1 MSFPRSMKPFRLLAI
16 VAGAMVLLLI
26 GAVALA
32 FNSAFQTWVARKA
45 IASKPEVRASIG
57 SVAAGMQRVTLKDL
71 HFEQSGAVLTLP
83 AIEIDVPLVS
93 AGWNKK
99 VLVTRLVAK
108 GWTLDLTKVAEAKNQ
123 AKPATPPSSPVTN
136 AVQAFAGVF
145 TQLQLPTDVSLDG
158 VDLEGDVV
166 LPENRGKTKVTLKG
180 GGLRAGSEGKFDLT
194 ANAALNDRD
203 VNAVEMRAQ
212 LGAVMDTPRTFTK
225 IALKANA
232 AAKGEKF
239 PNGVKLTADL
249 STTRADTGETYSIA
263 VATADQEIVR
273 VKADFPKSAERLAG
287 TWKLDVRDADVAP
300 FALGIPLPRFDVAGQ
315 GTFETDPV
323 FTAFHATGRLN
334 TVTDRLRVVRVELAQ
349 VGELK
354 LAADFDVLARSG
366 TLAVQKLEASLT
378 AERPV
383 ASVRALQPFEFNPQ
397 TAELKVADGARDA
410 FGIALQGLPIAW
422 AKPFLKDFTVTG
434 GHLRGEFVAAQR
446 GAGVVLRS
454 TAPVTLDGIAVEQG
468 GKPLARGLDLTMNV
482 SGDYAP
488 QGWQAEISGLTVK
501 SGDARVLTADIKAG
515 QLAGGQQPIKAA
527 GKIFANLPALL
538 TQPAAAGLLTL
549 TSGDALVEFAA
560 SLSAKQEVQAKLAL
574 RELATES
581 EKQPVKLPTLTA
593 DLRVEV
599 APDGKITLWTP
610 IVIEHNERKSDL
622 TITGSLVAGK
632 DKLRTIEANVTSA
645 QLVVDD
651 AKIFAAVLP
660 VAEKKKAEPMNPGTA
675 PASAPPWAGFAGSIG
690 LQLKRVLYSETFEVT
705 ELAGRVKIDEGTL
718 KLEGLQAGLG
728 ETGRAKLD
736 GAVTFNA
743 AAPQPYALMAEMNLK
758 EFDPGPLLRA
768 FNGNQP
774 PVVEG
779 RFDVASKLASHASS
793 MGDLAAG
800 ADGDFQL
807 TSKGGIFRGLPV
819 SVGNAA
825 ESPGKIAGWIAALGS
840 LASKKGSDDI
850 GSRPQAIAEVAKG
863 IYPIP
868 YDQLSMVLSRDAAL
882 NTTLREF
889 ILIAPEVRLTGGGT
903 ALHKPGS
910 SLFEDSLAMEFRLR
924 SRGRLETA
932 LKYLGAVEARPDDLG
947 YTTCLIPLRIGGT
960 IAKPDAT
967 ESSKILA
974 ALLVEKSGVSE
985 KAGELIDKLFGR
997 TKG

>member
-16 VAGAMVLLLI
+16 AVGAVVLLLI

-32 FNSAFQTWVARKA
+32 FNSAFQTWVTRKA
-45 IASKPEVRASIG
+45 IASKPDVRASIG

-83 AIEIDVPLVS
+83 AIEIDLPLVS

-108 GWTLDLTKVAEAKNQ
+108 GWTLDLTKVTEAKNQ
-123 AKPATPPSSPVTN
+123 PKPTPPTSPVKS

-145 TQLQLPTDVSLDG
+145 TQLQLPTDVALDG
-158 VDLEGDVV
+158 VELEGDVV

-194 ANAALNDRD
+194 ASATLNDRD

-225 IALKANA
+225 IGLKANA

-249 STTRADTGETYSIA
+249 STTRAETGETYAIA
-263 VATADQEIVR
+263 VATADQEIVS

-300 FALGIPLPRFDVAGQ
+300 FALGTPLPRFDVAGQ
-315 GTFETDPV
+315 GTFETDPI

-354 LAADFDVLARSG
+354 LAADFDVLARNG

-378 AERPV
+378 AKQPV

-410 FGIALQGLPIAW
+410 FGIALQGLPVAW
-422 AKPFLKDFTVTG
+422 AKPFLKDLTVTG
-434 GHLRGEFVAAQR
+434 GNLRGEFVAAQR

-454 TAPVTLDGIAVEQG
+454 TTPVTLDGISVEQG
-468 GKPLARGLDLTMNV
+468 GKPLARGLDLAMNL

-560 SLSAKQEVQAKLAL
+560 SLNGKQEIQAKLAL

-610 IVIEHNERKSDL
+610 VVIEHNERKSDL
-622 TITGSLVAGK
+622 TIAGSLVTGK

-645 QLVVDD
+645 QFVVDD

-660 VAEKKKAEPMNPGTA
+660 VTEKKKIELAKPGTA
-675 PASAPPWAGFAGSIG
+675 PAANAPPWAGFAGSIG

-718 KLEGLQAGLG
+718 KLEGLQAGVG
-728 ETGRAKLD
+728 ESGRAKLE
-736 GAVTFNA
+736 GAVTFDA
-743 AAPQPYALMAEMNLK
+743 AAPQPYALRAEMNLK

-793 MGDLAAG
+793 IGDLAAG
-800 ADGDFQL
+800 ADGEFQL

-825 ESPGKIAGWIAALGS
+825 ESPGKIASWMAALGS
-840 LASKKGSDDI
+840 LASKKGNDDI
-850 GSRPQAIAEVAKG
+850 GSRTQAIAEVAKG

-868 YDQLSMVLSRDAAL
+868 YDQLSLVLSRDAAL
-882 NTTLREF
+882 NTTLRDF

-947 YTTCLIPLRIGGT
+947 YAACLIPLRIGGT

-967 ESSKILA
+967 ESSKILT
-974 ALLVEKSGVSE
+974 ALLVEKSGVTE